1 MTLVHVEKNYL
12 ENNYL
17 QDPDPYLGTEVLAY
31 MGMQC
36 NIVVDNSKTLG
47 QQALLN
53 IGSGKTLGQQAL
65 LNIVSSKTLGQQ
77 ALLNI
82 GSGKTLGQQALLNI
96 GSGKTL
102 GQQATIYIANFPST
116 GGQQAQFNIN
126 DYPAAKGQQAT
137 LGIAGQKT
145 PGQQASFTVDSQKT
159 WGQQALFHIDRT
171 TGAGQQA
178 NLLISGTSAHGGMQY
193 IRGNFNHLQCEGY
206 LEADY
211 MEEPYLAHVI
221 CAHGGM
227 QVNFDV
233 TEENPLGQQAQF
245 VLSQPFHKGMQAQF
259 VLSYP
264 LYKGMQANVI
274 QNRLKEIGQQAQFNI
289 IDHKTYY
296 GQQGQLTLNHT
307 AFLGMQAQIVA
318 ITTLGM
324 QVLIALYNTNRLRML
339 CDFPSRGLSTATGTN
354 AWGNPAGV
362 GKNWRSNST
371 AAGDFSALN
380 LNTDI
385 VEEAFRSASTSGINL
400 DCDTE
405 RPQGVFLD
413 TLGILEHNISSSAT
427 INLLGSN
434 DPTFSSISVT
444 IPLAARQDDPNIYY
458 IAPTL
463 PNSGYRYWRLS
474 IVDPTNSDGFI
485 QVGTIVFGAASLF
498 VGECF
503 VDDVE
508 FQLKDYTD
516 SVQTEGYTNVNNSR
530 AQKKVLRLDFRSLAY
545 QKSNFRLMR
554 RMFREERTVLKCLW
568 IPTPDPINEEYSARF
583 AMFSKMVQI
592 PVERHNHKGGEADY
606 VTFTLELDES
616 K

>member
-53 IGSGKTLGQQAL
+53 IGSGKTLGQQA
-65 LNIVSSKTLGQQ
+65 
-77 ALLNI
+77 
-82 GSGKTLGQQALLNI
+82 
-96 GSGKTL
+96 
-102 GQQATIYIANFPST
+102 TIYIANFPST

-145 PGQQASFTVDSQKT
+145 HGQQASFTVDSQKT
-159 WGQQALFHIDRT
+159 WGQQAFFHIDRT

-178 NLLISGTSAHGGMQY
+178 SVSTSGTPAQGMQY

-296 GQQGQLTLNHT
+296 GQQGQLTLNHP

-318 ITTLGM
+318 LTTLGM
-324 QVLIALYNTNRLRML
+324 QVLIALYNTNLLRML

-371 AAGDFSALN
+371 AAGDFSAFN

-568 IPTPDPINEEYSARF
+568 IPTPDPTNEEYSARF